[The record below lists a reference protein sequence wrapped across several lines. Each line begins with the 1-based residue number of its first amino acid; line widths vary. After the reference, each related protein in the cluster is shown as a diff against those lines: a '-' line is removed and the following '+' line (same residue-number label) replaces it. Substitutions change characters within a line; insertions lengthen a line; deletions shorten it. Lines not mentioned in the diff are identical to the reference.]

1 MKKRYDWKVTVH
13 FVASAVGQTKKQS
26 DAAIKGDVI
35 NLLTKHLRETKK
47 SKCFKID
54 RVWKHGKEENETKH
68 RR

>member
-13 FVASAVGQTKKQS
+13 FEVSAVGQTKKQS

-54 RVWKHGKEENETKH
+54 RTWKL
-68 RR
+68 